1 MPAESSG
8 RLDLDKESR
17 VELRERNSRMTQAGH
32 AKAVVCPPAPRMLWP
47 RARSYRTAVGSETC
61 KKTPTYKTSLREVS
75 VTFGLAKSTPLHLKR
90 MGASESSRNDY
101 FIYAEVSEVTG
112 LLGADAGGRRLHLKS
127 VGGQNSHSLGP
138 TSVLIC
144 YDMWAALIRIG
155 TFVLGLEVAGRHS
168 ETATNDS

>member
-1 MPAESSG
+1 MGCRLRSTCESRWLACSASQNADSDPPVMPAESSG

-90 MGASESSRNDY
+90 MGASESSRSTH
-101 FIYAEVSEVTG
+101 AWRRCSRVTM
-112 LLGADAGGRRLHLKS
+112 S
-127 VGGQNSHSLGP
+127 VG
-138 TSVLIC
+138 
-144 YDMWAALIRIG
+144 
-155 TFVLGLEVAGRHS
+155 
-168 ETATNDS
+168 ATDDASPRLL